1 MKKFFPTPRE
11 VKDGGALVKIGV
23 LSRADFTLSA
33 SAEGEMISAAIA
45 FITDEF
51 NNKCA
56 ILPPFEGKYAIS
68 LSVNPADSRIADKG
82 EEAYVVTVSDKSAE
96 LICASERSAYY
107 AAVTLMEIVEL
118 KGAAV
123 YLPICEIVDYPRFT
137 KRGVL
142 VESRYNDFMTLDDWK
157 SAIDDFA
164 KLKLNKLEVAV
175 YGSWSKQYD
184 NQKSEQQ
191 YIPFESIPDFRNP
204 KPRKFYSVKK
214 GRWVN
219 IPNTLPEMYEK
230 DFFGDVIKYG
240 KAKNVEVFPLFN
252 SFGHNTLLPTV
263 CPELSALDAD
273 GNPTKSGFCTS
284 NEKVYETLFKLY
296 DEIIDRYL
304 APNGITSFSVGL
316 DEVSDAAFCKCPK
329 CAGKTKPEIFTEH
342 AIRLVKYLKER
353 GMKEVYVYDDMYL
366 YIFDNL
372 DEALAQKFKDAGVYD
387 VTVMDWW
394 NYGARVD
401 FFRGKA
407 DKLNRVFEKSIIR
420 PMSGYWHWQGW
431 SDNTL
436 NIAYCAAKANE
447 LNYDGMISYST
458 YEPALDY
465 NYSFLAEASWN
476 PITDAENSIFDF
488 SEKYFERNYPLHSRE
503 AEQSWQII
511 RHRLHPYNYDENPP
525 ATSEFAQYVYS
536 YFKPDMAFPRNH
548 IAEIMNKI
556 EANEYRYLTYIH
568 DLLGR
573 SSRALEFFGS
583 DKAKTSPVNENFVAT
598 INEQYSY
605 ANEMFV
611 LYNMYKDSK
620 AGKLT
625 NTEMIAK
632 VKALIEA
639 RMNQMLLVENSRL
652 ESIRHQTL
660 RMMTINLEYLWELLA
675 NIESADAKGELFVYD
690 PESAVDRN
698 EPVFKFLR

>member
-1 MKKFFPTPRE
+1 MNKFFPTPRE
-11 VKDGGALVKIGV
+11 VKDGGRLVKIG
-23 LSRADFTLSA
+23 SLSA
-33 SAEGEMISAAIA
+33 PNFAFSAIGEGEVLATAVK
-45 FITDEF
+45 FIIEEF

-56 ILPPFEGKYAIS
+56 ILPPFEGEFKISLAVNSADPRISDKGDEAYAI
-68 LSVNPADSRIADKG
+68 NITDTA
-82 EEAYVVTVSDKSAE
+82 AE
-96 LICASERSAYY
+96 LVCACDRSTYY
-107 AAVTLMEIVEL
+107 AAVTLVEL
-118 KGAAV
+118 IECKGAGV
-123 YLPICEIVDYPRFT
+123 YLPVCEIVDYPRFT

-142 VESRYNDFMTLDDWK
+142 VESRYNDFMSLDDYK
-157 SAIDDFA
+157 AAIDDFSR
-164 KLKLNKLEVAV
+164 LKMNKMEVSV
-175 YGSWSKQYD
+175 YGCWSKQYD
-184 NQKSEQQ
+184 DMKSEQQ
-191 YIPFESIPDFRNP
+191 YIPFKSLPEFRNP
-204 KPRKFYSVKK
+204 KPRKYYSVKN

-219 IPNTLPEMYEK
+219 IPLTLPEMYEK
-230 DFFGDVIKYG
+230 DFFGEVVKYG
-240 KAKNVEVFPLFN
+240 KTKNVEVFPLFN
-252 SFGHNTLLPTV
+252 SFGHNSLLPRII
-263 CPELSALDAD
+263 PELSAVDAD
-273 GNPTKSGFCTS
+273 GNPTANGFCTS

-296 DEIIDRYL
+296 DEIIERYL
-304 APNGITSFSVGL
+304 APYGITSFSVGL

-329 CAGKTKPEIFTEH
+329 CSSKTKPEIFTEH
-342 AIRLVKYLKER
+342 AIRLVKHLKEK
-353 GMKEVYVYDDMYL
+353 GMKDVYVYDDMYL

-401 FFRGKA
+401 FFRGKH
-407 DKLNRVFEKSIIR
+407 DKLNKVFEKSIIR

-436 NIAYCAAKANE
+436 NIAYCAEKANE
-447 LNYDGMISYST
+447 LDYEGMISYST

-476 PITDAENSIFDF
+476 PITDAERSIFDF
-488 SEKYFERNYPLHSRE
+488 SEKYFARNYPLHSSE
-503 AEQSWQII
+503 AEQRWQMI

-525 ATSEFAQYVYS
+525 ATSELAQYIYS
-536 YFKPDMAFPRNH
+536 YVKADLPFPRNH
-548 IAEIMNKI
+548 IAEIIAKI
-556 EANEYRYLTYIH
+556 EANEYRYVTFLQ

-573 SSRALEFFGS
+573 SSQALEFFNS
-583 DKAKTSPVNENFVAT
+583 DKAKTSPVNENFIAT

-605 ANEMFV
+605 ANEMLT
-611 LYNMYKDSK
+611 LYNLYKDSK

-625 NTEMIAK
+625 NAEMIAK

-639 RMNQMLLVENSRL
+639 RMSHMLLVENSRL

-675 NIESADAKGELFVYD
+675 NIEAAENKGEAFVYD
-690 PESAVDRN
+690 PEHAVDRD